1 MTLSV
6 PTLQGTVNTWHCD
19 EVGHMN
25 VQFYFAAGA
34 DATRI
39 YAAGLGAGEPIT
51 ARTDHIRFHRELC
64 SGDIFSLSTETV
76 GADETGLILAHEI
89 YNRGTDTLAATIV
102 SHTDLAA
109 SLLSGPASDLHEMAR
124 PRSVA
129 ERSALPLLSLGDKMA
144 ADLIPIYQGLVHP
157 DQCDT
162 DGLMRQQFIMA
173 RFSDGAAHLWH
184 HVGFGRETML
194 KARRGTVVLEAR
206 IDRLADIRSG
216 TVLVA
221 KSAIVEVMGKVL
233 RFAHFLFDGV
243 SGDLLATG
251 EASAVLLDLDARKT
265 VAFGEVE
272 RAGLAPFLMEM

>member
-1 MTLSV
+1 MTQPV
-6 PTLQGTVNTWHCD
+6 PTLQGTVNTWQCD

-25 VQFYFAAGA
+25 VQFYFTAGA

-39 YAAGLGAGEPIT
+39 YAAGLGAGEPIS
-51 ARTDHIRFHRELC
+51 ARTAHIRFHRELC
-64 SGDIFSLSTETV
+64 AGDIFSVSTQMMGT
-76 GADETGLILAHEI
+76 GETGLILAHEI
-89 YNRGTDTLAATIV
+89 YNRGADTLAATIV
-102 SHTDLAA
+102 SRTDLPTD
-109 SLLSGPASDLHEMAR
+109 LVSGPHGTLSEMAR
-124 PRSVA
+124 PRSIS

-157 DQCDT
+157 NQCDT

-184 HVGFGRETML
+184 HVGFDRETML
-194 KARRGTVVLEAR
+194 KARRGTVVLEMR
-206 IDRLADIRSG
+206 LDRLADIRSG

-221 KSAIVEVMGKVL
+221 KSAIVEVAGKVL

-251 EASAVLLDLDARKT
+251 EAAAVLLDLDKRKT
-265 VAFGEVE
+265 VAFSETE
-272 RAGLAPFLMEM
+272 RAGLTPFLMEM

>member
-1 MTLSV
+1 MTQPV
-6 PTLQGTVNTWHCD
+6 PTLQSTVNTWHCD

-25 VQFYFAAGA
+25 VQFYFTAGA

-39 YAAGLGAGEPIT
+39 YAAGLGVEGPVTTRIV
-51 ARTDHIRFHRELC
+51 HVRFHHELRA
-64 SGDIFSLSTETV
+64 GDIFSLSTQTV
-76 GADETGLILAHEI
+76 GTGETGLILAHEL

-102 SHTDLAA
+102 SRTDLAPELV
-109 SLLSGPASDLHEMAR
+109 SEPHGTLSEMAR
-124 PRSVA
+124 PRSVG
-129 ERSALPLLSLGDKMA
+129 EHSALPLLSLGDEMA
-144 ADLIPIYQGLVHP
+144 ADLIPIYQGIVHSA
-157 DQCDT
+157 QCDA
-162 DGLMRQQFIMA
+162 DGLRQQFIMA

-184 HVGFGRETML
+184 HIGFDRDAML
-194 KARRGTVVLEAR
+194 EARRGTVVLEMR
-206 IDRLADIRSG
+206 LDRLADISSG

-221 KSAIVEVMGKVL
+221 KSAIVEVTGKVL

-265 VAFGEVE
+265 VDFSEAE